1 MSTPKTSRRTR
12 GNDVATP
19 RPDNSVLRSLEH
31 EDAPPAPPAPTPLSS
46 ARAAEAVNTRLLV
59 GTAGAVRATLL
70 ELAVHLDALDED
82 DLQRALVR
90 AARSLGVALCMP
102 EA

>member
-1 MSTPKTSRRTR
+1 MSTTRPIRRTR
-12 GNDVATP
+12 GNDAAAP

-31 EDAPPAPPAPTPLSS
+31 EDPAPPPPPLSS
-46 ARAAEAVNTRLLV
+46 ARAAEAINTRLLV

-70 ELAVHLDALDED
+70 ELAVHLDALDVD

>member
-1 MSTPKTSRRTR
+1 MSTPKTSRRAR
-12 GNDVATP
+12 GNDAATP

-31 EDAPPAPPAPTPLSS
+31 EDPATPPAPPPPLSS
-46 ARAAEAVNTRLLV
+46 ARAAEAINTRLLV

-82 DLQRALVR
+82 ALQQALVR

>member
-1 MSTPKTSRRTR
+1 MSTPKTSRRAR
-12 GNDVATP
+12 GNDAAPP

-31 EDAPPAPPAPTPLSS
+31 EDPAPPAPPPLSS
-46 ARAAEAVNTRLLV
+46 ARAAEAINTRLLV

-70 ELAVHLDALDED
+70 ELAVHLDALDVD